1 EEAFNLSVGNGTY
14 MAHDITR
21 TVLLDAQTEALRLRR
36 FVLTD
41 DSEHSHE
48 FGARRVR
55 IGSHP
60 DNDFVLDD
68 RSVSRHHA
76 RIEVDAAGYRLIDS
90 DAKNGTHVGTTRI
103 QAAWLKDGDVLQFG
117 EATLRFELLKE
128 EVEVPLSKRTQF
140 GKLRGRSERMRE
152 VFGLLERVAP

>member
-1 EEAFNLSVGNGTY
+1 

-36 FVLTD
+36 FVLRTPD
-41 DSEHSHE
+41 DHAHE
-48 FGARRVR
+48 FSARRVR

-60 DNDFVLDD
+60 DNDLVLDD

-76 RIEVDAAGYRLIDS
+76 RMEVDARGYRLLDCDS
-90 DAKNGTHVGTTRI
+90 KNGTHVGPTRI
-103 QAAWLKDGDVLQFG
+103 HEAWIEDGATLHLG
-117 EATLRFELLKE
+117 ETTLRFELLKE

-140 GKLRGRSERMRE
+140 GQL
-152 VFGLLERVAP
+152 